1 MITERFHAGPIDL
14 GRGMSVE
21 FSFAEGRM
29 DAVWS
34 PRMPY
39 GRRMR
44 QVFPAYRR
52 ARHVFLS
59 NVAEKLGILIAVAD
73 VGPDGEVYHG

>member
-1 MITERFHAGPIDL
+1 MTAFHAEPVDL
-14 GRGMSVE
+14 GRGISVE
-21 FSFAEGRM
+21 FRFADGRM

-39 GRRMR
+39 GRRAIQIM
-44 QVFPAYRR
+44 PAYRR

-59 NVAEKLGILIAVAD
+59 DVAEKLGIVIAVAD
-73 VGPDGEVYHG
+73 IGPDSEVADV

>member
-1 MITERFHAGPIDL
+1 MSTFHTEPVDL
-14 GRGMSVE
+14 GRGISVE
-21 FSFAEGRM
+21 FRYSDGRM

-39 GRRMR
+39 GRRAL
-44 QVFPAYRR
+44 QILPAYRR

-59 NVAEKLGILIAVAD
+59 DVSEKLGIVIAVAD
-73 VGPDGEVYHG
+73 TGPDSEVAHG